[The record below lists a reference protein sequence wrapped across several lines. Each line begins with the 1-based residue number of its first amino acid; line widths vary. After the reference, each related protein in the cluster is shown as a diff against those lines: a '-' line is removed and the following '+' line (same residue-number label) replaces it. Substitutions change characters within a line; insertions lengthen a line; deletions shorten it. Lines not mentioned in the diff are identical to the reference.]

1 MNNWNINKGFEEKM
15 TPFID
20 EIYKKHFGYDI
31 KISRSTRE
39 NETKTTLFADR
50 FLAIDTF
57 IRFPDGQTINLQEK
71 SRLFKFLEYN
81 DFTIQYYKNSES
93 KTEGYWFYLMAQL
106 YFFGIANEN
115 NDGYEKYYILN
126 VVVLRIALKSLDT
139 KSLLK
144 LKRNNQKST
153 DSDFIPIPFETIE
166 KLDKEFNGLIL
177 HKSNDTNNR

>member
-1 MNNWNINKGFEEKM
+1 M

-20 EIYKKHFGYDI
+20 KIYKKHFGDNI
-31 KISRSTRE
+31 QIFRSTRE
-39 NETKTTLFADR
+39 NQTDETLFADR
-50 FLAIDTF
+50 YLAIDTF

-71 SRLFKFLEYN
+71 SRLNRYLKYN
-81 DFTIQYYKNSES
+81 DFTIQHYKNAEQ

-106 YFFGIANEN
+106 YFFGIANKN

-139 KSLLK
+139 EMLLQ
-144 LKRNNQKST
+144 LKRNNEKST

-177 HKSNDTNNR
+177 FKSDDTNK

>member
-1 MNNWNINKGFEEKM
+1 MNKFNINKGFEEKM

-20 EIYKKHFGYDI
+20 KIYKKHFGDNI
-31 KISRSTRE
+31 QIFRSTRE
-39 NETKTTLFADR
+39 NQTDETLFADR
-50 FLAIDTF
+50 YLAIDTF

-71 SRLFKFLEYN
+71 SRLNRYLKYN
-81 DFTIQYYKNSES
+81 DFTIQHYKNAEQ
-93 KTEGYWFYLMAQL
+93 KTKGYWFYLMAQL

-139 KSLLK
+139 ESLLK
-144 LKRNNQKST
+144 LKRNNEKST
-153 DSDFIPIPFETIE
+153 DSAFIPIPFEIIE

-177 HKSNDTNNR
+177 FKIDDTNK

>member
-15 TPFID
+15 TPYID
-20 EIYKKHFGYDI
+20 KIYKKHLGNDI
-31 KISRSTRE
+31 EVSRSTRE
-39 NETKTTLFADR
+39 NQTDKTLFADR
-50 FLAIDTF
+50 HLAIDTF
-57 IRFPDGQTINLQEK
+57 IRFSDGQTINVQEK
-71 SRLFKFLEYN
+71 SRQFRFLEFN
-81 DFTIQYYKNSES
+81 DFTIQHYKNAEL

-139 KSLLK
+139 EWLMK

-166 KLDKEFNGLIL
+166 ELDKKFNGLIL
-177 HKSNDTNNR
+177 YKSDDTDN